1 MPTANTPSSTTAT
14 TTAVADPPL
23 DIPLFLSSVRLGAA
37 PPARD
42 PATQTDLMLVPDDAT
57 PEERFVSS
65 LAAMVYNMD
74 TDEGRF
80 DKQTVQELVGT
91 IDTLVADQLNAVLH
105 APEFQEVE
113 AQWTALADLVR
124 NTNFKANIE
133 LSLLDVSKEEA
144 YSDLETNAADV
155 AGSEFFKK
163 LYVAEYDQYGGA
175 PYGALVGL
183 FEFANTPQDML
194 WLKTM
199 GKIAAASHAPF
210 VASVSPR
217 FFGCDSMREV
227 AQLRDVAS
235 LLDSPKYSAWN
246 ALRETDEASY
256 VGLTLP
262 RYIVRPPY
270 NPETYPA
277 PGMTF
282 TEAVKG
288 DKEEEYLWGNA
299 AMLFARN
306 LVRSF
311 ETSGW
316 CQHIRGPRGGGLV
329 AGLPVHLTHLRGEEE
344 MKLPVEMSIPDFREL
359 ELANGGFI
367 PLIHKK
373 GSAEAVFFSVQ
384 SLKRA
389 QVFEDPKDSENSQ
402 LVTNLAY
409 TYSISRIAHY
419 VKAIMR
425 ENIGST
431 AGAQYM
437 QQQIERWI
445 SRYVTTLVNP
455 DDLTLRYYPFKA
467 YNLTVA
473 EVPGK
478 VGWFHCNLSVLPH
491 IQFEGMNVDLR
502 VDARLG

>member
-1 MPTANTPSSTTAT
+1 MPTPPASSTTAT
-14 TTAVADPPL
+14 TAVADVPL
-23 DIPLFLSSVRLGAA
+23 DLPLFLNSVRLGSVPA
-37 PPARD
+37 ARD
-42 PATQTDLMLVPDDAT
+42 PSTQTDLLVIPDDAT

-65 LAAMVYNMD
+65 LAAMVHNMD

-91 IDTLVADQLNAVLH
+91 IDALVSDQLNAVLH

-113 AQWTALADLVR
+113 AQWTALNDLVR

-217 FFGCDSMREV
+217 FFGCDTMKEV
-227 AQLRDVAS
+227 SQLRDVSS

-246 ALRETDEASY
+246 ALRETDEAAY

-277 PGMTF
+277 PGMNF
-282 TEAVKG
+282 AEAVKG

-311 ETSGW
+311 ATSGW
-316 CQHIRGPRGGGLV
+316 CQHIRGPKGGGLV

-384 SLKRA
+384 SLKKA
-389 QVFEDPKDSENSQ
+389 KVFEDTKDSENSQ

-431 AGAQYM
+431 ANAPYM
-437 QQQIERWI
+437 QQQLDRWI

-478 VGWFHCNLSVLPH
+478 VGWYHCNLSVLPH